1 MKLPDQLIDILN
13 YLRGQNWIQALN
25 SIGDTYMVGGC
36 VRDAFRGQKIK
47 DIDLIIEGTSMD
59 AILDELRPFGRVDQV
74 GESFAVIKFRPIGHT
89 GEDFD
94 IAVPRVDRK
103 IGSGHKGFSVE
114 TEGVNLQDDLL
125 RRDFTINAIA
135 VKVDNGRLVDPYSGL
150 DDLKARV
157 LRAVDDIAFIED
169 PLRILRGIQF
179 ASRFGYRIT
188 NGTLRL
194 MKENAHLIKEISGE
208 RIFDELMKV
217 LNKQGDTQLALDLI
231 YQTDVDLALFDK
243 KMLKYDN
250 GFQRLDPIS
259 FFYVLGLLGD
269 VEPEVFLKKRLR
281 GDNNLERNVK
291 VLNHIF
297 KMLPKTQEEEDL
309 RYMLFKAFAVAPEVI
324 HAVILPE
331 EVNDIIRDMLN
342 KKIPMSEDKIMIAG
356 EDIKMIGN
364 VGEGPEVGAIK
375 QRIIRD
381 ALMNRFNW
389 RDRNQSLEYL
399 EKLFH

>member
-59 AILDELRPFGRVDQV
+59 AILDELKPFGRVDQV

-114 TEGVNLQDDLL
+114 TEGVNLHDDLL

-150 DDLKARV
+150 DDLRARV

-269 VEPEVFLKKRLR
+269 VEPEIFLKKRLR

-297 KMLPKTQEEEDL
+297 KMLPRTREEEDL
-309 RYMLFKAFAVAPEVI
+309 RYMLFKAFAIAPEVI

-342 KKIPMSEDKIMIAG
+342 KKIPMSEDKIKITG

-364 VGEGPEVGAIK
+364 VDEGPEVGAIK